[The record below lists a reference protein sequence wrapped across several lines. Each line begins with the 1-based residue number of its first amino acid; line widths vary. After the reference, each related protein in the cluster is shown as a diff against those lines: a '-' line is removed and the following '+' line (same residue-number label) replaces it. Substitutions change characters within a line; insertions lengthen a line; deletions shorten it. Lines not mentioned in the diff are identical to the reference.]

1 MLVGPSYFRV
11 KFDGFTTIG
20 KGSIVV
26 VLLVV
31 GPTAVAVSESS
42 VRVTFLH
49 DDVGTAL
56 NDTI

>member
-42 VRVTFLH
+42 VRVNLPP
-49 DDVGTAL
+49 
-56 NDTI
+56 